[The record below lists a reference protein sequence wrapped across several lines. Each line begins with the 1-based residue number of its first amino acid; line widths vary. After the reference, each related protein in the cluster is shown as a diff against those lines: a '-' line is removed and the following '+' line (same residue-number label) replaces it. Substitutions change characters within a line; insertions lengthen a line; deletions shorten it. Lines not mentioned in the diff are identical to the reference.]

1 MSSGHHGFCSMIAVI
16 AYKKAVKMIRW
27 VLAIFIALLV
37 FSHLLPWL
45 EKLGV
50 GRLPGDVRFT
60 LFGRHYSLP
69 FASTILLST
78 VVFLLARFL

>member
-1 MSSGHHGFCSMIAVI
+1 
-16 AYKKAVKMIRW
+16 MIRW
-27 VLAIFIALLV
+27 VITIFIAVIV
-37 FSHLLPWL
+37 FSSLLPWL

-60 LFGRHYSLP
+60 LFGKTISLP

-78 VVFLLARFL
+78 VIFLIARIL